1 LILGEIKNKCV
12 KVNFDG
18 DQLEVIRFFGLSE
31 RMYNK
36 TEIDGWKLSH
46 QLYFNDRKEFIL
58 IMKGNETVALVSKV
72 YHRNYGEIKNYLE
85 THFDYLDYEGYSY
98 LKEVKEMFKWH

>member
-1 LILGEIKNKCV
+1 MV
-12 KVNFDG
+12 KFDG
-18 DQLEVIRFFGLSE
+18 DQLTVIRFFGLSKL
-31 RMYNK
+31 RYKK

-58 IMKGNETVALVSKV
+58 IIKDNETVAMVSKV

-85 THFDYLDYEGYSY
+85 THFNYLDYEGYSY
-98 LKEVKEMFKWH
+98 LKELKAMFKWH